1 MNSLPTKILIANRSE
16 IAVRIINSC
25 QALGIATI
33 AVYSDADSNSV
44 HKLLADESVHIGNS
58 PPLESYLNFDKIID
72 AAKFTAADAIHPGY
86 GFLSENA
93 LFAERCQK
101 ENIKFIGPSPEAI
114 RLMGDKI
121 ESRKVAA
128 EAGVPVTPGMAGCAS
143 DIDSFRKEAAKVGYP
158 VLIKASAGG
167 GGKGMRAVENESELE
182 AAIEAAKREAQNAFG
197 DDRVYLEKMIVSPRH
212 IEFQILAD
220 EHGNCMHLFERECS
234 IQRRHQKII
243 EETPSVALDENLRRK
258 MGADA
263 VKVAKAANYA
273 NAGTIEFLLDENGD
287 YYFLE
292 MNTRLQVEHPV
303 TEMVTGIDLVAEQI
317 KIASGHKLGKHLKNI
332 SQNGHAIECRI
343 YAEDADNNFMP
354 SIGKILFYQEPV
366 GDGVRVDS
374 GVATGSKITID
385 YDPIMSKLIV
395 HAPDRQAAISKMVE
409 ALKSYKILGVKTC
422 RYFITKILEHENFA
436 NGQTFTNFIETNMTN
451 LPISSDG
458 DGIESYHQL
467 AAAAAA
473 MLSFC
478 SSARR
483 LSDSDE
489 LQPSPWNTIGDWSI
503 GGSISG

>member
-1 MNSLPTKILIANRSE
+1 MNSLPKKTVIANRSE
-16 IAVRIINSC
+16 IAVRIINGCKS
-25 QALGIATI
+25 LGIATV
-33 AVYSDADSNSV
+33 AVYSDADSNSK
-44 HKLLADESVHIGNS
+44 HKLLADESVYIGNS
-58 PPLESYLNFDKIID
+58 PPLESYLNFDKIIE
-72 AAKFTAADAIHPGY
+72 AAQATGADAIHPGY

-128 EAGVPVTPGMAGCAS
+128 KAGVPVTPGMAGCAA
-143 DIDSFRKEAAKVGYP
+143 DIDSFRTEAARVGYP

-167 GGKGMRAVENESELE
+167 GGKGMRAVESESELE
-182 AAIEAAKREAQNAFG
+182 AAIAAAQREAQNAFG
-197 DDRVYLEKMIVSPRH
+197 DDRVYLEKKIVNPRH

-220 EHGNCMHLFERECS
+220 EHGHCIHLFERECS

-243 EETPSVALDENLRRK
+243 EETPSVALDEKLRRK

-263 VKVAKAANYA
+263 VKVAKAANYS
-273 NAGTIEFLLDENGD
+273 NAGTVEFLLDENRN

-292 MNTRLQVEHPV
+292 MNTRLQVEHPI

-317 KIASGHKLGKHLKNI
+317 KIAAGEKLGKHLNNI

-354 SIGKILFYQEPV
+354 SSGKLLLYQEPV

-374 GVATGSKITID
+374 GVAAGSEVTID

-395 HAPDRQAAISKMVE
+395 HAHDRETAIANMIE
-409 ALKSYKILGVKTC
+409 ALKRYNILGVKTC
-422 RYFITKILEHENFA
+422 RYFLTKILQHENFA
-436 NGQTFTNFIETNMTN
+436 KGRTFTNFIETNMTN
-451 LPISSDG
+451 MPNSSNG
-458 DGIESYHQL
+458 AESYNEL

-473 MLSFC
+473 MLSV
-478 SSARR
+478 SSSVRR
-483 LSDSDE
+483 FSDSDD
-489 LQPSPWNTIGDWSI
+489 LHPSPWMMLGDWSI
-503 GGSISG
+503 GSSISG

>member
-1 MNSLPTKILIANRSE
+1 MFEKILIANRGE
-16 IAVRIINSC
+16 IALRINRAC
-25 QALGIATI
+25 KEMGIATVAI
-33 AVYSDADSNSV
+33 HSTADAEAMHV
-44 HKLLADESVHIGNS
+44 RLADESVCVG
-58 PPLESYLNFDKIID
+58 PPAASQSYLNIPAII
-72 AAKFTAADAIHPGY
+72 AACEVTGADAIHPGY

-128 EAGVPVTPGMAGCAS
+128 KAGVPVTPGMAGCAA
-143 DIDSFRKEAAKVGYP
+143 DVDSFRTEAARVGYP

-167 GGKGMRAVENESELE
+167 GGKGMRAVENESELA
-182 AAIEAAKREAQNAFG
+182 AAIEAAQREAQNAFG
-197 DDRVYLEKMIVSPRH
+197 DDRVYLEKKIVNPRH

-220 EHGNCMHLFERECS
+220 EHGHCIHLFERECS

-243 EETPSVALDENLRRK
+243 EETPSVALDEKLRRK

-263 VKVAKAANYA
+263 VKVAQAAKYS
-273 NAGTIEFLLDENGD
+273 NAGTVEFLLDENGS

-292 MNTRLQVEHPV
+292 MNTRLQVEHPI

-317 KIASGHKLGKHLKNI
+317 KIAAGEKLGKHLNNI

-354 SIGKILFYQEPV
+354 SIGKLLLYQEPV
-366 GDGVRVDS
+366 GDGIRVDS
-374 GVATGSKITID
+374 GVAAGSEVTID

-395 HAPDRQAAISKMVE
+395 HAHDRQTAIANMIE
-409 ALKSYKILGVKTC
+409 ALKRYNILGVKTC
-422 RYFITKILEHENFA
+422 RYFLTKILQHENFA
-436 NGQTFTNFIETNMTN
+436 KGRTFTNFIETNMTN
-451 LPISSDG
+451 MPNSSNG
-458 DGIESYHQL
+458 MESYNEL

-473 MLSFC
+473 MLS
-478 SSARR
+478 SRNSI
-483 LSDSDE
+483 LLYSDIDD
-489 LQPSPWNTIGDWSI
+489 LHPSPWQLLGDWSI
-503 GGSISG
+503 GSSISG

>member
-1 MNSLPTKILIANRSE
+1 MNNLPQKILIANRSE
-16 IAVRIINSC
+16 IAVRIINGC
-25 QALGIATI
+25 QALGIATV
-33 AVYSDADSNSV
+33 AVYSDADSNSK
-44 HKLLADESVHIGNS
+44 HMLLADESVHIGSS
-58 PPLESYLNFDKIID
+58 PPLESYLNFDKIIE
-72 AAKFTAADAIHPGY
+72 AAQATGADAIHPGY

-128 EAGVPVTPGMAGCAS
+128 KAGVPVTPGMAGCAA
-143 DIDSFRKEAAKVGYP
+143 DIDSFRREAVRVGYP

-167 GGKGMRAVENESELE
+167 GGKGMREVNDESELE
-182 AAIEAAKREAQNAFG
+182 AAIEAAQREAQNAFG
-197 DDRVYLEKMIVSPRH
+197 DDRIYLEKMIVNPRH

-220 EHGNCMHLFERECS
+220 EHGSCLHLFERECS

-243 EETPSVALDENLRRK
+243 EETPSVALDEELRQK

-263 VKVAKAANYA
+263 VKVAKAANYS
-273 NAGTIEFLLDENGD
+273 NAGTVEFLLDENGN

-292 MNTRLQVEHPV
+292 MNTRLQVEHPI

-317 KIASGHKLGKHLKNI
+317 KIAAGEKLGEHLSDI
-332 SQNGHAIECRI
+332 SQKGHAIECRI

-354 SIGKILFYQEPV
+354 SIGKLLFYQEPV

-374 GVATGSKITID
+374 GVAAGSEVTID

-395 HAPDRQAAISKMVE
+395 HGPDRETAISKMIE
-409 ALKSYKILGVKTC
+409 ALRQYKILGVKTC
-422 RYFITKILEHENFA
+422 RYFLTKILQHENFA
-436 NGQTFTNFIETNMTN
+436 KGQTYTNFIETNMKN
-451 LPISSDG
+451 MSNSSN
-458 DGIESYHQL
+458 GIESYNEL

-473 MLSFC
+473 MLSV
-478 SSARR
+478 SGSAGRF
-483 LSDSDE
+483 SDSDD
-489 LQPSPWNTIGDWSI
+489 LRPSPWQMLGDWSI
-503 GGSISG
+503 GSSLSG